1 MRRIII
7 ATVLFTF
14 VFGASFAVDRFES
27 SENFISELK
36 EQSIYLEGNQHELRK
51 LNGKLRNHF
60 TFIGILRQDLK
71 DDLEMSLKSDIRL
84 ELKPMNESGLNEV
97 DQYLEKHA
105 PAIVEEHNEKYRHQ
119 HVSFMTML
127 ESIDRQ

>member
-1 MRRIII
+1 MILYNV
-7 ATVLFTF
+7 TVSLEPGIETEWLDYMQKRYIPLVMKTGLFQESRLFRLLNAPSESGPT
-14 VFGASFAVDRFES
+14 FAVQF
-27 SENFISELK
+27 LA
-36 EQSIYLEGNQHELRK
+36 
-51 LNGKLRNHF
+51 
-60 TFIGILRQDLK
+60 
-71 DDLEMSLKSDIRL
+71 
-84 ELKPMNESGLNEV
+84 SGLNEV